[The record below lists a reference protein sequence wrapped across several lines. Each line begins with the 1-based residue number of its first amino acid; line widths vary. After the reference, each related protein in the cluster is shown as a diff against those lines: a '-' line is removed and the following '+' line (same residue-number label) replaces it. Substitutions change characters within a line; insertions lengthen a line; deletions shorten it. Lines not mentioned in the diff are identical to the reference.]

1 MTKLLTLRAAI
12 LELLLDNYQQELAK
26 SSPSQHSLDLHKRMN
41 DTQAEIERIKITL
54 EMLNDR

>member
-26 SSPSQHSLDLHKRMN
+26 ASPSQHSLDLHKRMN
-41 DTQAEIERIKITL
+41 DTQAEIEKIRITVEAI
-54 EMLNDR
+54 NDR